1 MLNNEGFEI
10 LLASPPDYQE
20 LVAEIYC
27 DGKFVALVN
36 QEQGPGIF
44 EVESPGGN
52 MVESSIARR
61 VDLRGFMSALEAAC
75 VRLSRKN
82 EMSTVTKR

>member
-1 MLNNEGFEI
+1 MLKNDGFEI
-10 LLASPPDYQE
+10 LLASPPQYQE
-20 LVAEIYC
+20 LVAEIYY

-44 EVESPGGN
+44 EVESPRGN

-61 VDLRGFMSALEAAC
+61 VDLRGFVSALEAAC
-75 VRLSRKN
+75 ERLSRKN